1 MILLGGDP
9 LLIVFIRTIVLYFL
23 VLFTIRI
30 MGKSELSEMSPFQLV
45 IIFMIADLA
54 AIPIESTSVSLING
68 VIAVFSLM
76 FLQTL
81 ISTISLKCEWF
92 KNLIN
97 GKPSILIEK
106 GKINQKEL
114 RNLRISLND
123 LLEQLRIQ
131 NIYAPSDV
139 EYAIME
145 SNGELSV
152 IPKAGKQP
160 LTPDDL
166 GLKKQ
171 EESLP
176 LVIISDGVL
185 YKSNLKEINLSES
198 KLMKLLKRNKLDSYK
213 EVFLAFTDSQHKFHI
228 FISEKDKS
236 KAKEINVC
244 EIS

>member
-1 MILLGGDP
+1 MV
-9 LLIVFIRTIVLYFL
+9 IVLFRTIILYFF
-23 VLFTIRI
+23 VLFTIRV

-131 NIYAPSDV
+131 NIYALSDV

-152 IPKAGKQP
+152 IPKVAKQP

-171 EESLP
+171 EEALP
-176 LVIISDGVL
+176 LVIVSDGIL
-185 YKSNLKEINLSES
+185 YKSNLKKINCSES
-198 KLMKLLKRNKLDSYK
+198 KFLKLLNRNKLDSYK
-213 EVFLAFTDSQHKFHI
+213 EVFLAFSDSQKKLHI
-228 FISEKDKS
+228 FVSEKDKS
-236 KAKEINVC
+236 KAKEIDVC

>member
-1 MILLGGDP
+1 MV
-9 LLIVFIRTIVLYFL
+9 IVLVRTIILYFL

-68 VIAVFSLM
+68 VVAVFSLM

-92 KNLIN
+92 KNLVN

-131 NIYAPSDV
+131 NIYALSDV

-152 IPKAGKQP
+152 IPKAAKQP
-160 LTPDDL
+160 LTPADL

-171 EESLP
+171 EEALP
-176 LVIISDGVL
+176 LVIISDGIL
-185 YKSNLKEINLSES
+185 YRSNLRKINCSEN
-198 KLMKLLKRNKLDSYK
+198 KLMKLLHHSKLHSYK
-213 EVFLAFTDSQHKFHI
+213 EVFLAFIDSQQRLHI
-228 FISEKDKS
+228 FVSEKDKS
-236 KAKEINVC
+236 KAKEISVC

>member
-1 MILLGGDP
+1 MV
-9 LLIVFIRTIVLYFL
+9 IVFIRTIILYFL

-45 IIFMIADLA
+45 IIFMIAELA
-54 AIPIESTSVSLING
+54 AIPIESTSASLING

-106 GKINQKEL
+106 GEVNQKEL
-114 RNLRISLND
+114 RSLRITLND
-123 LLEQLRIQ
+123 LLEQLRIK
-131 NIYAPSDV
+131 NIYALSDV

-152 IPKAGKQP
+152 IPKAEKKT
-160 LTPDDL
+160 LTPCDL
-166 GLKKQ
+166 DIHKQ
-171 EESLP
+171 EGALP
-176 LVIISDGVL
+176 LVVISDGTL
-185 YKSNLKEINLSES
+185 YRNNLNKIHCSETALHEILKKLNLS
-198 KLMKLLKRNKLDSYK
+198 SYN
-213 EVFLAFTDSQHKFHI
+213 EIFLAFSDAECKLHI
-228 FISEKDKS
+228 FVSDSTHS
-236 KAKEINVC
+236 KAKEIHVC